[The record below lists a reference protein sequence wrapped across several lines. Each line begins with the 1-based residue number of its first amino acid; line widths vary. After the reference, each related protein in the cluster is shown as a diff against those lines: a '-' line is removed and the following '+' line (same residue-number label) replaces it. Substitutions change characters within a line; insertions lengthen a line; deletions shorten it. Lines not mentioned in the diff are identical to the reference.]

1 MAPTT
6 DPEQP
11 ATPDSA
17 APTSDPTPSP
27 RRTSDSDWEPTSAAS
42 PDPVQLP
49 VVEISDPTP
58 VPTPS
63 LAAPA
68 AVTADVEA
76 PEAEVLVE
84 LGTEETPLAN
94 ADVQEGSVEPAEE
107 IELEDEEVPLA
118 VNNGAWALLNL
129 ILTIL
134 TAIISLALLIS
145 YFTREGKGDEEK
157 ALKNGEEA
165 DEHENDLKRHGL
177 IRILS
182 ILPVILAVITFI
194 LTENMRNPM
203 IFIDRWTI
211 LMLLYMV
218 INITLAVFAVKKR
231 EEKEEMQEE
240 KV

>member
-27 RRTSDSDWEPTSAAS
+27 RRTSDSDWEPTPAAS

-68 AVTADVEA
+68 AVTAEVEA

-129 ILTIL
+129 ILAIC
-134 TAIISLALLIS
+134 TALASIILLIGCL
-145 YFTREGKGDEEK
+145 GKKEQKDDEM
-157 ALKNGEEA
+157 GEDYEV
-165 DEHENDLKRHGL
+165 KRKGFLRAVSL
-177 IRILS
+177 I
-182 ILPVILAVITFI
+182 PTVVAFVVFI
-194 LTENMRNPM
+194 LTENVKNPM
-203 IFIDRWTI
+203 
-211 LMLLYMV
+211 
-218 INITLAVFAVKKR
+218 VFADRYTWVMLVIALTQCVVCVLARKK
-231 EEKEEMQEE
+231 KEEINNDQGP
-240 KV
+240 KALA